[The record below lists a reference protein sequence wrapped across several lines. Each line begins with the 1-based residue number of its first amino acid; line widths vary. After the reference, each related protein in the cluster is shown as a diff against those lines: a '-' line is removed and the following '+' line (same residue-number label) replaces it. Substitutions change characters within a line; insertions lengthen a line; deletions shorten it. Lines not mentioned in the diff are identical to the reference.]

1 MTDLPKSDLPKLGD
15 FPAQDYDKLRYGD
28 MDTQGHV
35 NNAVFTTLL
44 ETGRTSL
51 LSHPQI
57 NAWKNGAY
65 AYVIARLEV
74 DYRAELVWPGLVHV
88 GTGVKSIGK
97 SSMVL
102 EQALYQDEKCVAT
115 AQSVMV
121 QVGKISHRPEPIT
134 AATRAILEGFLLK
147 SP

>member
-1 MTDLPKSDLPKLGD
+1 MTELPKLAD
-15 FPAQDYDKLRYGD
+15 YPAHDYDKLRYSD
-28 MDTQGHV
+28 MDPQGHV

-51 LSHPQI
+51 LDHPTI
-57 NAWKNGAY
+57 NAWNHSQY

-74 DYRAELVWPGLVHV
+74 DYRAELRWPGLVHV

-102 EQALYQDEKCVAT
+102 VQALFMDDVCVVT

-121 QVGKISHRPEPIT
+121 QVGKTSHRPEPFT
-134 AATRAILEGFLLK
+134 EDTRAILAGLMFK
-147 SP
+147 GACA

>member
-1 MTDLPKSDLPKLGD
+1 MTDLPKLED

-28 MDTQGHV
+28 MDSQGHV

-51 LSHPQI
+51 LSHPGI
-57 NAWKNGAY
+57 NAWIHGGY
-65 AYVIARLEV
+65 AYVIARLAV
-74 DYRAELVWPGLVHV
+74 DYRAELVWPGLVHI

-97 SSMVL
+97 SSIVL
-102 EQALYQDEKCVAT
+102 EQGLYQGEKCVAT

-121 QVGKISHRPEPIT
+121 QVGKASHRPEPIT
-134 AATRAILEGFLLK
+134 DATRAILEGLMLK
-147 SP
+147 PGA

>member
-1 MTDLPKSDLPKLGD
+1 MTELPKLAD
-15 FPAQDYDKLRYGD
+15 YPAHDYDKLRYSD

-51 LSHPQI
+51 LNHPTI
-57 NAWKNGAY
+57 NAWNHSKY

-74 DYRAELVWPGLVHV
+74 DYRAELRWPGLVHV

-97 SSMVL
+97 SSIVL
-102 EQALYQDEKCVAT
+102 AQALFMDDVCVVT

-121 QVGKISHRPEPIT
+121 QVGKTSHRPEPLSED
-134 AATRAILEGFLLK
+134 TRAILAGLMFK
-147 SP
+147 GV

>member
-1 MTDLPKSDLPKLGD
+1 MTDLPKLQD

-57 NAWKNGAY
+57 NAWQHGDY

-74 DYRAELVWPGLVHV
+74 DYRAELLWPGLVHI
-88 GTGVKSIGK
+88 GTAVKSIGK

-102 EQALYQDEKCVAT
+102 VQGLYQDEKCVAT

-121 QVGKISHRPEPIT
+121 QVGKASHKPEPIT
-134 AATRAILEGFLLK
+134 EATRAILEGLMLK
-147 SP
+147 APSS

>member
-1 MTDLPKSDLPKLGD
+1 MTELPKLAD
-15 FPAQDYDKLRYGD
+15 YPAHDYDKLRYSD

-51 LSHPQI
+51 LNHPTI
-57 NAWKNGAY
+57 NAWNQSKY

-74 DYRAELVWPGLVHV
+74 DYRAELRWPGLVHV

-97 SSMVL
+97 SSIVL
-102 EQALYQDEKCVAT
+102 AQALFMDDVCVVT

-121 QVGKISHRPEPIT
+121 QVGKISHRPEPLT
-134 AATRAILEGFLLK
+134 EDTRAILAGLMFK
-147 SP
+147 GA

>member
-1 MTDLPKSDLPKLGD
+1 MTLKLED
-15 FPAQDYDKLRYGD
+15 FPCQEYDKLRYSD

-35 NNAVFTTLL
+35 NNAVFTTMF

-51 LSHPQI
+51 LAHPDI
-57 NAWKNGAY
+57 DAWYYGKY

-74 DYRAELVWPGLVHV
+74 DYRAELRWPGLVHI

-102 EQALYQDEKCVAT
+102 VQGLFMDGACAAA

-121 QVGKISHRPEPIT
+121 QVGKTSHRPEPIMDDI
-134 AATRAILEGFLLK
+134 RAVLARLMVK
-147 SP
+147 A

>member
-1 MTDLPKSDLPKLGD
+1 MTDLPKLQD

-57 NAWKNGAY
+57 NAWQHGDY

-74 DYRAELVWPGLVHV
+74 DYRAELVWPGLVHI
-88 GTGVKSIGK
+88 GTAVKSIGK

-102 EQALYQDEKCVAT
+102 VQGLYQDEKCVAT

-121 QVGKISHRPEPIT
+121 QVGKASHKPEPIT
-134 AATRAILEGFLLK
+134 EATRGILEGLMLK
-147 SP
+147 APSS

>member
-1 MTDLPKSDLPKLGD
+1 MNQLPKLED
-15 FPAQDYDKLRYGD
+15 YPAKDYDKLRYSD

-51 LSHPQI
+51 LNHPTI
-57 NAWKNGAY
+57 NAWQHTQY

-74 DYRAELVWPGLVHV
+74 DYRAELHWPGLVHI
-88 GTGVKSIGK
+88 GTGVLSVGK

-102 EQALYQDEKCVAT
+102 AQALFKDDVCVVT
-115 AQSVMV
+115 AQCVMV
-121 QVGKISHRPEPIT
+121 QVDKTTHRPSLIGEDS
-134 AATRAILEGFLLK
+134 RAILAELMIK
-147 SP
+147 PSSS